1 MESTVFQQLL
11 QAVLSYQTGTVN
23 IRRILSPLFTEET
36 ADEEN
41 RQFYT
46 EYDAAS
52 AYERSRV
59 DHGIENSGLYLP
71 ARLEPAHEPEPN
83 PDAPVYEPDDTS
95 PPEPPVTAPPA
106 DPFAPTFEPG

>member
-46 EYDAAS
+46 EYDMSVRAS
-52 AYERSRV
+52 IMVSRT
-59 DHGIENSGLYLP
+59 P
-71 ARLEPAHEPEPN
+71 ACTCLRAWSLRTNRNRIPMLRFTSLMTRRRPNRL
-83 PDAPVYEPDDTS
+83 
-95 PPEPPVTAPPA
+95 
-106 DPFAPTFEPG
+106 